1 MPVGPDFISLQVR
14 DLDTAAAFY
23 EDRVGLRRAPASPPG
38 AVVFASEPIP
48 FAVREPLPDT
58 DLDSGQ
64 PGLGIALW
72 LKVDDGQA
80 LHDQLAGRGVTIL
93 TDPFDGPFGRTFAL
107 RDPDGY
113 AVTIHDA
120 AQMAITF
127 HPLGQFSLTAAA
139 AFAEDFPGTRAE
151 GPPKALRYAWAVD
164 GDWRTVQVTVR
175 QDDEAIHAELGD
187 QPPAE
192 LARQAARDLERMLS
206 LDVDGTDFAALGE
219 RDDVVR
225 ALQRRFPGLRPVL
238 FYTPYEAAAWAIIGQ
253 RIRMTQAATIK
264 ERLSDELGKSGAFP
278 APALLAQLSAPQPGL
293 TDRKIGQLRALATAA
308 EDGALTRERL
318 RAMTHEDGLEHL
330 QQLPGIGPFSAELIL
345 IRGAGNPDALPDH
358 DTRLDDAIR
367 SAYSTSDD
375 SAIHQIT
382 ESWRPYRAWVALLLR
397 AWREAETGEIAR
409 GRRSTTRLQP
419 PDAT

>member
-1 MPVGPDFISLQVR
+1 
-14 DLDTAAAFY
+14 
-23 EDRVGLRRAPASPPG
+23 
-38 AVVFASEPIP
+38 
-48 FAVREPLPDT
+48 
-58 DLDSGQ
+58 
-64 PGLGIALW
+64 
-72 LKVDDGQA
+72 
-80 LHDQLAGRGVTIL
+80 
-93 TDPFDGPFGRTFAL
+93 
-107 RDPDGY
+107 
-113 AVTIHDA
+113 
-120 AQMAITF
+120 MAITF

-206 LDVDGTDFAALGE
+206 LDVDGTDFAALAE

-345 IRGAGNPDALPDH
+345 IRGAGNPDALPNH